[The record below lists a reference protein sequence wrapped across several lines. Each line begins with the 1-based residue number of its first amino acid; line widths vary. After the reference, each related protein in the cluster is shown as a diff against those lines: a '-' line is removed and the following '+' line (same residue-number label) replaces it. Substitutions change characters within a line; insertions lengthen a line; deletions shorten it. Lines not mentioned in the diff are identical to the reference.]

1 MNFDFFGRLQRE
13 LRITVATLEETVLAV
28 AEQVQRKVRLLR
40 LHWQAAQIQEQITL
54 VHRGIGQ
61 AVAAAIHGT
70 PGRRLTSDSLDETT
84 LTTEL
89 ARGQEQIRALKAQM
103 LHTDSR
109 IQVLRAEAMRD
120 DLKECLRD
128 LESRGWSLEYVTLR
142 DGMPLVGRYLG
153 DLMATPNL
161 RPLGLLRGPSLL
173 PVDPGLALRAD
184 DRLLLMGT
192 PEALSQCRSLLAEG
206 VGPREAASPFTPS
219 TTGFLSHT

>member
-40 LHWQAAQIQEQITL
+40 LHWQAAQIQEQIAL

-61 AVAAAIHGT
+61 TVAAAIPRA
-70 PGRRLTSDSLDETT
+70 PGRRLTSENLDESM
-84 LTTEL
+84 LTAAL
-89 ARGQEQIRALKAQM
+89 ARGQEQIRVLKAQM

-128 LESRGWSLEYVTLR
+128 LEARGWAFEYVTLR
-142 DGMPLVGRYLG
+142 DGMPLVGRHLG
-153 DLMATPNL
+153 DLMAAPNL
-161 RPLGLLRGPSLL
+161 CPLGLLRGQSVL
-173 PVDPGLALRAD
+173 PVDPALVLRAD
-184 DRLLLMGT
+184 DRLWLMGT
-192 PEALSQCRSLLAEG
+192 PEALTQYRSLLAEG
-206 VGPREAASPFTPS
+206 IGSRNAASPFSPT